1 MLKEGDKAIV
11 RPSERYNVHPVGT
24 VVKIEH
30 VSHITGADKPYY
42 ATNAE
47 GGFTSY
53 WYKASELGEVK

>member
-24 VVKIEH
+24 VVMIEH
-30 VSHITGADKPYY
+30 VIHKKGTEKPYY

-53 WYKASELGEVK
+53 WYKESELGEVK